1 MNTVTCRTAVL
12 GIPVLLLSLGAAV
25 TAQAESNYPMMGRGE
40 HRAMMGYGV
49 DQGKTEEG
57 ETQYEQ
63 MPYGRGMGY
72 GQMGPGM
79 MGYGQMGSG
88 MMGYGQMGPGMM
100 RGGHMGQG
108 MMGSMWAIMQ
118 LDLDDAQEQKI
129 RKIHSRLRREN
140 WARMGD
146 MMEHQDKLAE
156 LHAAEVPDAKAIG
169 KVYAAIF
176 DLKRQGIEGAIN
188 AQNEVRAL
196 LTEEQR
202 QALKAEQKK
211 SRRYR
216 RGYGYMR

>member
-1 MNTVTCRTAVL
+1 MNTTTVRTAVL
-12 GIPVLLLSLGAAV
+12 GIPLLLLSLGAAV
-25 TAQAESNYPMMGRGE
+25 TAQAESNYPMMGRGD
-40 HRAMMGYGV
+40 HRGMMAYEYDHGSRMA
-49 DQGKTEEG
+49 EEG
-57 ETQYEQ
+57 GKYGH
-63 MPYGRGMGY
+63 MPCGGW
-72 GQMGPGM
+72 GPGM
-79 MGYGQMGSG
+79 MGDGPMGR
-88 MMGYGQMGPGMM
+88 GMM

-108 MMGSMWAIMQ
+108 MMGGMGAIMQ
-118 LDLDDAQEQKI
+118 LDLDDAQEQKV

-156 LHAAEVPDAKAIG
+156 LHAADVPDAKAIG

-188 AQNEVRAL
+188 AQNEVRSL

-202 QALKAEQKK
+202 QALKAELKK